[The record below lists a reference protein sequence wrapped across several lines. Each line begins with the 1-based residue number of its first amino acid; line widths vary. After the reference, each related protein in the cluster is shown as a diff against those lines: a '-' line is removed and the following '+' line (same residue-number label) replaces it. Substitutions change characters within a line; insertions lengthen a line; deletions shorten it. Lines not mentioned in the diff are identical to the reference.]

1 MSLFN
6 KIYGVFSVL
15 FLIAASLLIAL
26 LTGIPLMLIPRKH
39 RWKFGIWTNVA
50 LAHFYLRGPPL
61 FCRVSKKGL
70 ENIPRNRGFLAV
82 ANHRSA
88 VDIPLMIA
96 DTHAQGLSKK
106 NVLYIPGVGIL
117 GYLGGALYFN
127 RKDRNARKRVLQR
140 AVDCMLAGQALHV
153 YPQGTRVSDGREV
166 RIHLGMVKACYN
178 AGIPVLPAAI
188 VDTDKVAGG
197 NVAVRPFQKV
207 KVSYL
212 PVIEPADFSDADAF
226 AQKCWDTV
234 VAESQSLRDSSAL

>member
-1 MSLFN
+1 MSLFS
-6 KIYGVFSVL
+6 KIYGVFSVF
-15 FLIAASLLIAL
+15 FLVVASLLIAV
-26 LTGIPLMLIPRKH
+26 LTGIPLMLVPRKH

-50 LAHFYLRGPPL
+50 LAHFYLKAVPL
-61 FCRVSKKGL
+61 FCRVNKIGL
-70 ENIPRNRGFLAV
+70 ENIPRDRGFLAV

-117 GYLGGALYFN
+117 GYFGGALYFD

-178 AGIPVLPAAI
+178 AGIPVLPVAI
-188 VDTDKVAGG
+188 IDTDKVAGG

-207 KVSYL
+207 AVSYL
-212 PVIEPADFSDADAF
+212 PVIEPAGFSDADAF
-226 AQKCWDTV
+226 ATKCWDSV
-234 VAESQSLRDSSAL
+234 VAEGQRLQKP